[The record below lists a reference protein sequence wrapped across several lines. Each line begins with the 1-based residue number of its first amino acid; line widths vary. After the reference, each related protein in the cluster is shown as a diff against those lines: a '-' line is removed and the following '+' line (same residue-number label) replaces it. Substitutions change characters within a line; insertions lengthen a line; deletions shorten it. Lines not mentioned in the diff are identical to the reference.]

1 MEHKMATKQIDGVT
15 DVTPTSTDN
24 NGGTVKANGLVSG
37 TFQATATTQEKT
49 GVFGS
54 TVVDN
59 NSADK
64 ALGAGTFAYD
74 NERPVAK
81 KTTTTLAGVAQD
93 FLQSGASAPETIR
106 SIHKIESVRT
116 RKLTTAI
123 RTNKWNEYSGEF
135 DSGYPEVSVDSF
147 GSDNAA
153 NPTRETPGELTFI
166 GQSVSDGSTS
176 TVDTI
181 LVPKNEDYKPKTN

>member
-1 MEHKMATKQIDGVT
+1 MEYKMATKQTDGLS
-15 DVTPTSTDN
+15 DVTSASTDN
-24 NGGTVKANGLVSG
+24 NGGTIKANGAVSG
-37 TFQATATTQEKT
+37 TFQATATTLEKT

-59 NSADK
+59 DSADK
-64 ALGAGTFAYD
+64 ALSSGTFAYD

-81 KTTTTLAGVAQD
+81 KTTTTLAGVAED
-93 FLQSGASAPETIR
+93 FLQSGAAAPSTRR

-135 DSGYPEVSVDSF
+135 DSGYPETSTDSF
-147 GSDNAA
+147 GTDDAA
-153 NPTRETPGELTFI
+153 NPTRNVPGELTYI
-166 GQSVSDGSTS
+166 AGNDN
-176 TVDTI
+176 TI
-181 LVPKNEDYKPKTN
+181 LVPKNDDYKSRTN